1 MEKLLAKIF
10 TYSIQHSVQ
19 AIIYYQNV
27 SYTKMKEFKILLD
40 CFENIEKTLEDL
52 IEIKQ
57 KFKSKRLLMLLN
69 NKGGLLPSN
78 IKESLIEFY

>member
-1 MEKLLAKIF
+1 
-10 TYSIQHSVQ
+10 
-19 AIIYYQNV
+19 
-27 SYTKMKEFKILLD
+27 MKEFKILLD

>member
-1 MEKLLAKIF
+1 
-10 TYSIQHSVQ
+10 
-19 AIIYYQNV
+19 
-27 SYTKMKEFKILLD
+27 MKEFKILLD

-78 IKESLIEFY
+78 IKESLIEFYQLIVWKSGDKQLPELQRGIYQTYDDALA

>member
-27 SYTKMKEFKILLD
+27 SFTKMKEFKILLD